1 MLYEVLHKLHT
12 CLASDYI
19 CLDSHAGMITCCIVL
34 LGLTLGLTSGSG
46 VIIGD
51 GGGDAMATGL
61 GLGLGLGLGTWTTG
75 LGTTCESIAT
85 ISGDS

>member
-1 MLYEVLHKLHT
+1 
-12 CLASDYI
+12 
-19 CLDSHAGMITCCIVL
+19 MITYWAVL

-61 GLGLGLGLGTWTTG
+61 GLGLGTWATG
-75 LGTTCESIAT
+75 LGTTCIGNVT
-85 ISGDS
+85 IPGYS